1 MNKNKVRNKLK
12 ANKGITLIAL
22 VITIIVLLILAAVSI
37 ATLTG
42 ENGILSKANTA
53 KTETEKAGA
62 KEKVQMAV
70 MSSFDDSGKLD
81 YTQLKTNL
89 DKVEGIDKESIP
101 PKINNL
107 PITVNVD
114 GYDVKIDENGKVTVE
129 GENGGSGDKPNPP
142 TTSTVEEAKNTGTV
156 LDENNPTTI
165 TDTYGNEVKVPEG
178 FKIAE
183 DSAIDV
189 TGGVVIEDV
198 SHGATAGSQFV
209 WIPVGNVYTS
219 VDKNTSETIELNRYV
234 FNEDGTINTELSKT
248 EPEEQLK
255 TTLDSIYYTEG
266 LKDSTTDNIPA
277 KNIEAF
283 KTTAIL
289 NKGYYIGRYEARTIT
304 RRTSETDALS
314 QVTLKAN
321 DYVYNYVTQSQA
333 ATLAREMYGEDKKF
347 TSDLVNS
354 YAWDTAIVFLQTFD
368 KRTSKTKPYSQQ
380 NSLNSSLAPQGTNNL
395 TDLTKQDKICNIWDI
410 ASNDI
415 EWNTETSS
423 YSGYPCVSRGGNYV
437 FSSNYTSGRNSNS
450 ISGASD
456 GVAFRAVLY
465 L

>member
-1 MNKNKVRNKLK
+1 MNKNKVRNKLN
-12 ANKGITLIAL
+12 ASKGITLIAL

-183 DSAIDV
+183 DSATDV

-209 WIPVGNVYTS
+209 WIPVGTVYTS
-219 VDKNTSETIELNRYV
+219 SDKSTSETITLGRYD
-234 FNEDGTINTELSKT
+234 FASDGTPSAYSGSYKEENSQDTESILNYGNT
-248 EPEEQLK
+248 
-255 TTLDSIYYTEG
+255 IA
-266 LKDSTTDNIPA
+266 KD
-277 KNIEAF
+277 IEAF
-283 KTTAIL
+283 KTSATT
-289 NKGYYIGRYEARTIT
+289 NKGYYVGRYEARSTT
-304 RRTSETDALS
+304 QRTSSSDTLA
-314 QVTLKAN
+314 QVTVKAN
-321 DYVYNYVTQSQA
+321 DYVYNYVTQPQA

-347 TSDLVNS
+347 TSDLINS

-368 KRTSKTKPYSQQ
+368 NRTDKTKPYSRQ
-380 NSLNSSLAPQGTNNL
+380 NSLNTSLAPQGTNHL
-395 TDLTKQDKICNIWDI
+395 TDLAKQDKICNIWDM
-410 ASNDI
+410 ASNDF
-415 EWNTETSS
+415 EWSTETYSS
-423 YSGYPCVSRGGNYV
+423 SDYPCVDRGGNYFNSSYYTRRRNYRSTSRAYDFVV
-437 FSSNYTSGRNSNS
+437 FRS
-450 ISGASD
+450 A
-456 GVAFRAVLY
+456 LY

>member
-12 ANKGITLIAL
+12 ATKGITLIAL

-89 DKVEGIDKESIP
+89 DNVEGIDKESIP
-101 PKINNL
+101 PEINNL

-183 DSAIDV
+183 DSATDV

-209 WIPVGNVYTS
+209 WIPVGTVYTS
-219 VDKNTSETIELNRYV
+219 EDKSTSETIELNRYTFDESGNPTPQGEKV
-234 FNEDGTINTELSKT
+234 IDSYFKELAISSYGNTVA
-248 EPEEQLK
+248 
-255 TTLDSIYYTEG
+255 
-266 LKDSTTDNIPA
+266 KD
-277 KNIEAF
+277 IEAF
-283 KTTAIL
+283 KTSATT
-289 NKGYYIGRYEARTIT
+289 NKGYYIGRYEARSVTQ
-304 RRTSETDALS
+304 RTDETDALG
-314 QVTLKAN
+314 QITIKAN
-321 DYVYNYVTQSQA
+321 DYVYNYVTQLQA
-333 ATLAREMYGEDKKF
+333 ATLARNMYGEDKKF
-347 TSDLVNS
+347 TSDLINS

-368 KRTSKTKPYSQQ
+368 NRTDKTKPYSRQ
-380 NSLNSSLAPQGTNNL
+380 NSLNTSLAPQGTNHL
-395 TDLTKQDKICNIWDI
+395 TDLAKQDKICNIWDM
-410 ASNDI
+410 ASNVF
-415 EWNTETSS
+415 EWNTETGS
-423 YSGYPCVSRGGNYV
+423 YSHYPCVRRGGYYYD
-437 FSSNYTSGRNSNS
+437 SGHYTSNRNITPPSYAYDNS
-450 ISGASD
+450 
-456 GVAFRAVLY
+456 AFRSALY

>member
-1 MNKNKVRNKLK
+1 MNKNKVRNKLN
-12 ANKGITLIAL
+12 ASKGITLIAL

-89 DKVEGIDKESIP
+89 DNVEGIDKESIP

-114 GYDVKIDENGKVTVE
+114 GYDVKIDENGKVTV
-129 GENGGSGDKPNPP
+129 GESTGGNPTPNPP

-183 DSAIDV
+183 DSATDV

-209 WIPVGNVYTS
+209 WIPVGTVYTS
-219 VDKNTSETIELNRYV
+219 VDKSTIK
-234 FNEDGTINTELSKT
+234 TI
-248 EPEEQLK
+248 
-255 TTLDSIYYTEG
+255 TLDRYAFDTSGNPTPQGEKVIDSY
-266 LKDSTTDNIPA
+266 LKELAMSSYGNAVA
-277 KNIEAF
+277 KDIEAF
-283 KTTAIL
+283 KTSATT
-289 NKGYYIGRYEARTIT
+289 NKGYYIGRYEARSVTP
-304 RRTSETDALS
+304 RTASSNALE
-314 QVTLKAN
+314 QVTVKPN

-333 ATLAREMYGEDKKF
+333 AALARGMYGEDKKF
-347 TSDLVNS
+347 TSDLINS
-354 YAWDTAIVFLQTFD
+354 YAWDTAIAFLQTFD
-368 KRTSKTKPYSQQ
+368 NRADKTMIYSRQT
-380 NSLNSSLAPQGTNNL
+380 SLNAGSVAPQGTNNL
-395 TDLTKQDKICNIWDI
+395 TDLAMQDKICNIWDM
-410 ASNDI
+410 ASNDL
-415 EWNTETSS
+415 EWTTESSS
-423 YSGYPCVSRGGNYV
+423 YPPYPCVTRGGGYLSNNY
-437 FSSNYTSGRNSNS
+437 YTSFRNYHTLSNTA
-450 ISGASD
+450 ISD
-456 GVAFRAVLY
+456 TFRLTLY

>member
-1 MNKNKVRNKLK
+1 MSIKNSRKQRK

-81 YTQLKTNL
+81 YEQLKTNL
-89 DKVEGIDKESIP
+89 DKVEGIDKETVPSPTITE
-101 PKINNL
+101 L
-107 PITVNVD
+107 PIKVKVD
-114 GYDVKIDENGKVTVE
+114 GYDVKIDENGKVTVK
-129 GENGGSGDKPNPP
+129 GESIGGNPTPNPP
-142 TTSTVEEAKNTGTV
+142 TLPTVEEVKEIGTV

-209 WIPVGNVYTS
+209 WIPVGTVYTS
-219 VDKNTSETIELNRYV
+219 ADKSTSKTIELNRYTFDESGNPTPQGEKV
-234 FNEDGTINTELSKT
+234 IDTYYQELATSDKGNTVA
-248 EPEEQLK
+248 
-255 TTLDSIYYTEG
+255 
-266 LKDSTTDNIPA
+266 KD
-277 KNIEAF
+277 IEVF
-283 KTTAIL
+283 KTSATK
-289 NKGYYIGRYEARTIT
+289 NKGYYIGRYEARSVIQ
-304 RRTSETDALS
+304 RTDSSNPLA
-314 QVTLKAN
+314 QVTVKPN
-321 DYVYNYVTQSQA
+321 DYVYNYVTQPQA
-333 ATLAREMYGEDKKF
+333 AALARGMYGEDKKF
-347 TSDLVNS
+347 TSDLINS

-368 KRTSKTKPYSQQ
+368 NRTDKTKPYSRQT
-380 NSLNSSLAPQGTNNL
+380 SLSSSLAPQGTNNL
-395 TDLTKQDKICNIWDI
+395 TDLTKQDKICNIWDM
-410 ASNDI
+410 ASNNY
-415 EWNTETSS
+415 EKTTETTSNSGHPCSDRGTS
-423 YSGYPCVSRGGNYV
+423 YS
-437 FSSNYTSGRNSNS
+437 SSIGYTSSRSYND
-450 ISGASD
+450 ISSASRI
-456 GVAFRAVLY
+456 GTFRLTLY

>member
-12 ANKGITLIAL
+12 ATKGITLIAL

-37 ATLTG
+37 ATLIG

-183 DSAIDV
+183 DSATDV

-209 WIPVGNVYTS
+209 WIPVGTVYTS
-219 VDKNTSETIELNRYV
+219 VDKSTIK
-234 FNEDGTINTELSKT
+234 TI
-248 EPEEQLK
+248 
-255 TTLDSIYYTEG
+255 TLDRYAFDTSGNPTPQGEKVIDSYFKELATSDKG
-266 LKDSTTDNIPA
+266 NTVAKD
-277 KNIEAF
+277 IEAF
-283 KTTAIL
+283 KTSATT
-289 NKGYYIGRYEARTIT
+289 NKGYYIGRYEARSVTP
-304 RRTSETDALS
+304 RTASSNALA
-314 QVTLKAN
+314 QVTVKPN
-321 DYVYNYVTQSQA
+321 DYVYNYVTQPQA
-333 ATLAREMYGEDKKF
+333 ATLARNMYGEDKKF
-347 TSDLVNS
+347 TSDLINS

-368 KRTSKTKPYSQQ
+368 NRTDKTKPYSRQ
-380 NSLNSSLAPQGTNNL
+380 NSLNTSLAPQGTNHL
-395 TDLTKQDKICNIWDI
+395 TDLAKQDKICNIWDM
-410 ASNDI
+410 ASNVF
-415 EWNTETSS
+415 EWNTETTSV
-423 YSGYPCVSRGGNYV
+423 SGNPCVDRGGDYV
-437 FSSNYTSGRNSNS
+437 NGSYCTSSR
-450 ISGASD
+450 SD
-456 GVAFRAVLY
+456 GSTSDANVCSVFRSALY

>member
-12 ANKGITLIAL
+12 ATKGITLIAL

-89 DKVEGIDKESIP
+89 DKVEGIDKKTVP
-101 PKINNL
+101 PTIIEDTF
-107 PITVNVD
+107 PFTVKVD

-129 GENGGSGDKPNPP
+129 GENSGSGDNPTPNPP

-183 DSAIDV
+183 DSATDV

-209 WIPVGNVYTS
+209 WIPVGTVYTS
-219 VDKNTSETIELNRYV
+219 EDKSTSETIELNRYTFDESGNSTPQGEKV
-234 FNEDGTINTELSKT
+234 IDTYYQELATSDK
-248 EPEEQLK
+248 
-255 TTLDSIYYTEG
+255 G
-266 LKDSTTDNIPA
+266 NAVAKD
-277 KNIEAF
+277 IEAF
-283 KTTAIL
+283 KTSVTT
-289 NKGYYIGRYEARTIT
+289 NKGYYIGRYEARSVTP
-304 RRTSETDALS
+304 RTAETDALG
-314 QVTLKAN
+314 QITIKAS
-321 DYVYNYVTQSQA
+321 DYVYNYVTQPQA
-333 ATLAREMYGEDKKF
+333 ATLARNMYGEDKKF
-347 TSDLVNS
+347 TSDLINS

-368 KRTSKTKPYSQQ
+368 NRTDKTKPYSRQ
-380 NSLNSSLAPQGTNNL
+380 NSLNTSLAPQGTNHL
-395 TDLTKQDKICNIWDI
+395 TDLAKQDKICNIWDM
-410 ASNDI
+410 ASNVF
-415 EWNTETSS
+415 EWNTETTSDSS
-423 YSGYPCVSRGGNYV
+423 YPCVSRGGYCDYSND
-437 FSSNYTSGRNSNS
+437 FTSIRHSSYTSLAYGRT
-450 ISGASD
+450 
-456 GVAFRAVLY
+456 AFRSALY

>member
-1 MNKNKVRNKLK
+1 MNKNKVRNKLN
-12 ANKGITLIAL
+12 ASKGITLIAL

-89 DKVEGIDKESIP
+89 DKVEGIDKKTVP
-101 PKINNL
+101 PTIIEDTF
-107 PITVNVD
+107 PFTVKVD

-129 GENGGSGDKPNPP
+129 GENSGSGDNPTPNPP

-183 DSAIDV
+183 DSATDV

-209 WIPVGNVYTS
+209 WIPVGTVYTS
-219 VDKNTSETIELNRYV
+219 ADKSTSKTIELNRYTFDESGNSTPQGEKV
-234 FNEDGTINTELSKT
+234 IDTYYQELATSDKGNTVA
-248 EPEEQLK
+248 
-255 TTLDSIYYTEG
+255 
-266 LKDSTTDNIPA
+266 KD
-277 KNIEAF
+277 IEVF
-283 KTTAIL
+283 KTSATK
-289 NKGYYIGRYEARTIT
+289 NKGYYIGRYEARSVTP
-304 RRTSETDALS
+304 RTASSNALA
-314 QVTLKAN
+314 QVTVKPN
-321 DYVYNYVTQSQA
+321 DYVYNYVTQPQA
-333 ATLAREMYGEDKKF
+333 ANLARNMYGEDKKF
-347 TSDLVNS
+347 TSDLINS

-368 KRTSKTKPYSQQ
+368 NRTDKTKPYSRQ
-380 NSLNSSLAPQGTNNL
+380 NSLNTSLAPQGTNHL
-395 TDLTKQDKICNIWDI
+395 TDLAKQDKICNIWDM
-410 ASNDI
+410 ASNDF
-415 EWNTETSS
+415 EWSTETRSR
-423 YSGYPCVSRGGNYV
+423 SGTPCVDRGGSYND
-437 FSSNYTSGRNSNS
+437 SNYYTSRRTGNSTS
-450 ISGASD
+450 IAGDYD
-456 GVAFRAVLY
+456 GFRPALY

>member
-12 ANKGITLIAL
+12 ATKGITLIAL

-81 YTQLKTNL
+81 YEQLKTNL
-89 DKVEGIDKESIP
+89 DKVEGIDKETVPSPTITE
-101 PKINNL
+101 L
-107 PITVNVD
+107 PIKVKVD
-114 GYDVKIDENGKVTVE
+114 GYDVKIDENGKVTVK
-129 GENGGSGDKPNPP
+129 GESIGGNPTPNPP
-142 TTSTVEEAKNTGTV
+142 TLPTVEEVKEIGTV

-209 WIPVGNVYTS
+209 WIPVGTVYTS
-219 VDKNTSETIELNRYV
+219 SDKSTSETITLGRYD
-234 FNEDGTINTELSKT
+234 FASDGTPSAYSGSNKEENSQDTESLLNYGNT
-248 EPEEQLK
+248 
-255 TTLDSIYYTEG
+255 IA
-266 LKDSTTDNIPA
+266 KD
-277 KNIEAF
+277 IETF
-283 KTTAIL
+283 KTSATT
-289 NKGYYIGRYEARTIT
+289 NKGYYIGRYEARSVAQ
-304 RRTSETDALS
+304 RTSKTDALA
-314 QVTLKAN
+314 QVTVKPN
-321 DYVYNYVTQSQA
+321 DYVYNYVTQPQA
-333 ATLAREMYGEDKKF
+333 ATLARNMYGEDKKF
-347 TSDLVNS
+347 TSDLINS

-368 KRTSKTKPYSQQ
+368 NRADKTKPYSMQ
-380 NSLNSSLAPQGTNNL
+380 NSLNTSLAFQGTNSL
-395 TDLTKQDKICNIWDI
+395 TDLAKQDKICNIWDM
-410 ASNDI
+410 ASNVF
-415 EWNTETSS
+415 EWNTETTSDSS
-423 YSGYPCVSRGGNYV
+423 YPCVGRGGYCDYSND
-437 FSSNYTSGRNSNS
+437 FTSIRHSSYTSNAYDSS
-450 ISGASD
+450 
-456 GVAFRAVLY
+456 AFRSALY